1 MASLTSDQVTGGL
14 VGRSLGVS
22 HVPGID
28 QRVPPIG
35 AEFQSFSRLE
45 YFKDFMVLLQI
56 FAIRGNKKKKT
67 IALTVLEIKTRSKL
81 RR

>member
-35 AEFQSFSRLE
+35 AEFQSFSRKCDPLDLYSSTHYTVNE
-45 YFKDFMVLLQI
+45 YVI
-56 FAIRGNKKKKT
+56 NCI
-67 IALTVLEIKTRSKL
+67 
-81 RR
+81 